1 MPLHDLDNVIAEQAD
16 TLAARLRIAAARG
29 GTEVELVIQSD
40 AWLREFAEAA
50 GVHWHVSPERRVVFH
65 EKDVEGKVSARIDR
79 LFNQVV
85 VEFEPPGSLKASVD
99 ASVNQ
104 KAVKQVKEQID
115 GLVQREH
122 WAEDRVA
129 GVVLDGNYFIFLR
142 RTGGRWIVE
151 SPYAVDAH
159 STRRFLRLL
168 ASLSREPMLPHTVVK
183 RFGIKEIDP
192 TVKTVQ
198 ALFEAIKSPNTPRAE
213 ALFNQWKDFYGDVA
227 GLDAQSLAKKKE
239 IGAFVSDVLG
249 YEMVSAEVL
258 ERLLFALYTYG
269 ALLMK
274 LIAVV
279 AVTPFF
285 ANRITESL
293 AAIVELPESES
304 QAFRERLREIESGEW
319 FRRLGILNL
328 CEGDFFGWYL
338 DEWTLDIARQIKR
351 LVTQLAA
358 YDPSAIEQT
367 PERVRDLM
375 KALYHG
381 LLPRE
386 VRHALGEYYTPDWLA
401 ERLLMQ
407 VDNAIWDD
415 MEKAGA
421 QAKERAYRE
430 MLPRLTATRWLDPT
444 CGSGTFLVLILN
456 KIKSQWRSARAISDI
471 RGNPVLAAPT
481 KRELLE
487 ALKKN
492 VIGFDLNPLAVI
504 SARTNW
510 LLSVADLMEEGEEI
524 EIPVYLADSV
534 ALPAESQD
542 GLFTAGVYP
551 LPMRGIGKEFPIPS
565 ELATPNN
572 LADLAAKLQADVS
585 QAIPSDRFLSECE
598 TLFGLPT
605 LAWKQARGHLREL
618 YETLVDLES
627 HNMNGLWAGV
637 AKNMFMPLFEG
648 RFDYVVGNPP
658 WVNWESLPSEYRK
671 TLAKVCKP
679 YKLFP
684 HKGFEAILGKSKD
697 DISSMVSYVAADL
710 YLKPKGKLG
719 FVITQS
725 VFKTSGAGQGF
736 RRLRIR
742 DDVPVQV
749 LAVDDFSSFQPFEG
763 ATNRT
768 ATFVWQKGSETRYPM
783 TAYYV
788 WRKRGS
794 KKPDFWMDWKQAQ
807 PLLQSKRFGAQPVV
821 ASDPT
826 SAWMTAP
833 PDTVAGLVK
842 VLGRSDYQARAGAY
856 SGGLNPV
863 YWLEVLR
870 RNADGTV
877 DVRMMTEGAKTAVS
891 KPHTHTIEPDL
902 LYPLLRGRDVKKWSA
917 YPPGNVYFL
926 ITHRPGEGL
935 KAIPE
940 REMDASFPRTY
951 TYLKKYKK
959 PLSQRKTQVV
969 RRLMQTGPF
978 YSMFAVGEYTFA
990 PYKVVWAEQS
1000 SRFAT
1005 AVVTSRGDRLVV
1017 PDHKLM
1023 MVPLEDEAEAHYV
1036 CALSNSSP
1044 FVLTVGCYAIGT
1056 QQDTHVLANIK
1067 LPRYDPARAAHRRL
1081 SSLSREAHA
1090 VVAGNPGRAIRVIE
1104 QEIDELAADLWGITP
1119 SEMDAIRQALMG
1131 GSAQGHQSRFAF

>member
-1 MPLHDLDNVIAEQAD
+1 MPLTNLDSIIAEHAEA
-16 TLAARLRIAAARG
+16 LAVRLRNAASRG
-29 GTEVELVIQSD
+29 LLEVDLIIQSD
-40 AWLREFAEAA
+40 VWLREFAEAA
-50 GVHWHVSPERRVVFH
+50 GIGWQVSPERRVVFH
-65 EKDVEGKVSARIDR
+65 GKDDQGKVSARIDR

-85 VEFEPPGSLKASVD
+85 VEFKQPGVLKPSVD
-99 ASVNQ
+99 ASENL
-104 KAVKQVKEQID
+104 KAIKQVKEQMD

-151 SPYAVDAH
+151 SPYAVDVQ

-168 ASLSREPMLPHTVVK
+168 ASLSREPMLPHTIVE
-183 RFGIKEIDP
+183 RFGIKEIEP
-192 TVKTVQ
+192 TVKTVR
-198 ALFEAIKSPNTPRAE
+198 ALFEAIRSAKTPRAE
-213 ALFNQWKDFYGDVA
+213 ALFNQWRDFYGDVA
-227 GLDAQSLAKKKE
+227 GLDAEGLAKKKE
-239 IGAFVSDVLG
+239 ISAFVYDVLG
-249 YEMVSAEVL
+249 LKTVSPADL

-285 ANRITESL
+285 ASRITRSL
-293 AAIVELPESES
+293 ATISELPEEDS
-304 QAFRERLREIESGEW
+304 AALRGHLQEIESGAW
-319 FRRLGILNL
+319 FRGLGILNL

-338 DEWTLDIARQIKR
+338 DEWTPGIARQIRR
-351 LVTQLAA
+351 LVAFLAA

-407 VDNAIWDD
+407 VDNAMWDD
-415 MEKAGA
+415 LEKAGA

-430 MLPRLTATRWLDPT
+430 LLPRLTTTRWLDPT

-456 KIKSQWRSARAISDI
+456 KIKSQWRSARAITDD
-471 RGNPVLAAPT
+471 RGNPVLAVPT
-481 KRELLE
+481 KHELLA
-487 ALKKN
+487 ALKEN

-510 LLSVADLMEEGEEI
+510 LLSVADLLEEGEEI
-524 EIPVYLADSV
+524 AIPVYLADSV

-565 ELATPNN
+565 ELATQKN
-572 LADLAAKLQADVS
+572 LADLAAKLQADVP

-627 HNMNGLWAGV
+627 QHMNGLWAGV
-637 AKNMFMPLFEG
+637 AKNMFMPLFIDKV
-648 RFDYVVGNPP
+648 DYVVGNPP

-671 TLAKVCKP
+671 KLARVCEP

-725 VFKTSGAGQGF
+725 IFKTTGAGQGF
-736 RRLRIR
+736 RRFMIR
-742 DDVPVQV
+742 EATPVQV

-768 ATFVWQKGSETRYPM
+768 ATFIWQKGSETRYPL
-783 TAYYV
+783 TGYYV
-788 WRKRGS
+788 WRKRGA

-807 PLLQSKRFGAQPVV
+807 PLLQSKRLGAQPVV
-821 ASDPT
+821 PSDPT
-826 SAWMTAP
+826 SAWLTAP

-842 VLGRSDYQARAGAY
+842 VLGKSDYQARAGAY

-863 YWLEVLR
+863 YWLEIVR

-877 DVRMMTEGAKTAVS
+877 DVRMMTEGAKTEVP
-891 KPHTHTIEPDL
+891 KPHMHTIEPDL
-902 LYPLLRGRDVKKWSA
+902 LYPLLRGRDVKKWA
-917 YPPGNVYFL
+917 ALPPGSACFV
-926 ITHRPGEGL
+926 ITHRSGEGL

-940 REMDASFPRTY
+940 SEMQAAFTRTY
-951 TYLKKYKK
+951 TYLNRYAKQLRQRAAYKRYFRD
-959 PLSQRKTQVV
+959 SD
-969 RRLMQTGPF
+969 PF
-978 YSMFAVGEYTFA
+978 YSMFNIGEYTFA
-990 PYKVVWAEQS
+990 PYKVVWPWIS
-1000 SRFAT
+1000 SHMVA
-1005 AVVTSRGDRLVV
+1005 AVVEGSEIIPEHNILFYSVDD
-1017 PDHKLM
+1017 PD
-1023 MVPLEDEAEAHYV
+1023 EAHYLA
-1036 CALSNSSP
+1036 ALMNSSLVSCLMSALCTGGGGGMAAP
-1044 FVLTVGCYAIGT
+1044 SSVEKIGVVKFD
-1056 QQDTHVLANIK
+1056 QSNRVHLQ
-1067 LPRYDPARAAHRRL
+1067 L
-1081 SSLSREAHA
+1081 SMLSKEAHA
-1090 VVAGNPGRAIRVIE
+1090 VVAGNPGRAIGVIE
-1104 QEIDELAADLWGITP
+1104 HEIDELAAGLWGIT
-1119 SEMDAIRQALMG
+1119 SAELDAIRKALAG
-1131 GSAQGHQSRFAF
+1131 GPARGQQSRLAF